1 MDSTPDTPTFP
12 APGRP
17 ARPRRSPAGWIA
29 LVAVVSA
36 FGAAWL
42 FGIVPRQNA
51 REALARE
58 TRELAVPTVAVLQPE
73 RGDGS
78 ADLVL
83 PGNLQPHA
91 ETAIHARASG
101 YLKRWTA
108 EIGTAVKAG
117 DLLAEIDIPEVDAQL
132 QQARADLATARVQFE
147 QAQRTSSRWQELVRT
162 GAVTAQDAET
172 ALSTMRARRSAMD
185 AAQQNVAR
193 YEKLQSFRKVVAP
206 FSGVITARNA
216 DLGDLVDAGSG
227 SGTARELFRL
237 SATDRLR
244 VQVNIP
250 QAAARAAVP
259 GTVAEI
265 SLAEFPGR
273 RFPGRLV
280 RTARSIDRSSRTL
293 LAEVDVDNAA
303 GELLPGAYAQVRL
316 KLPSGST
323 ALVVP
328 VNTLLFRAE
337 GPQVAVVGKDGRIA
351 LRSVTIGRDFGTRVE
366 LLSGLDPADAVV
378 VNPSDA
384 IAAGTQVRVVK
395 AATPKAAG

>member
-1 MDSTPDTPTFP
+1 MESIPDTPP
-12 APGRP
+12 SAEPRKA

-42 FGIVPRQNA
+42 FGVVPRQKA

-58 TRELAVPTVAVLQPE
+58 TRELAIPTVAVLQPE

-206 FSGVITARNA
+206 FAGVITARNA
-216 DLGDLVDAGSG
+216 DIGDLVDAGSG

-259 GTVAEI
+259 GTAAEI

-273 RFPGRLV
+273 KFAGRLV

-395 AATPKAAG
+395 AAAPKVAG

>member
-1 MDSTPDTPTFP
+1 MESLPDTPP
-12 APGRP
+12 SPEPRKA

-42 FGIVPRQNA
+42 FGVVPRQKA

-58 TRELAVPTVAVLQPE
+58 TRELAIPTVAVLQPE

-172 ALSTMRARRSAMD
+172 ALSTMRARRSAME

-206 FSGVITARNA
+206 FAGVITARNA
-216 DLGDLVDAGSG
+216 DIGDLVDAGSG

-259 GTVAEI
+259 GTAAEI

-273 RFPGRLV
+273 KFAGRLV

-395 AATPKAAG
+395 AAAPKVAG

>member
-1 MDSTPDTPTFP
+1 MESIPDTPP
-12 APGRP
+12 SAEPRKA

-42 FGIVPRQNA
+42 FGVVPRQKA

-58 TRELAVPTVAVLQPE
+58 TRELAIPTVAVLQPE

-172 ALSTMRARRSAMD
+172 ALSTMRARRSAME

-206 FSGVITARNA
+206 FAGVITARNA
-216 DLGDLVDAGSG
+216 DIGDLVDAGSG

-259 GTVAEI
+259 GTAAEI

-273 RFPGRLV
+273 KFAGRLV

-395 AATPKAAG
+395 AAAPKVAG